1 MKKYVPFD
9 KRDDVDQEHVMKIG
23 SVKVYFFKENREQSG
38 IQNAAKRLEKNQAC
52 RIMQIILMFAPHW
65 SGYSNDL

>member
-23 SVKVYFFKENREQSG
+23 SVKVYFFRENREQSG
-38 IQNAAKRLEKNQAC
+38 IQNAAKRLAEAYEK
-52 RIMQIILMFAPHW
+52 RIKPAA
-65 SGYSNDL
+65 